1 LPITG
6 ILGILL
12 VAKQRKLIPT
22 VQPVIDALIIQAG
35 FRVSSQLYAQVLKAA
50 NE

>member
-1 LPITG
+1 MANLFTHCWLLITF
-6 ILGILL
+6 
-12 VAKQRKLIPT
+12 T
-22 VQPVIDALIIQAG
+22 TDIQQG